1 MDKDDDPIEA
11 FGSIEEGNEPLKPYM
26 DPTLFDTIDKQA
38 QIELLTPVFDSIT
51 LAGADYD
58 LKAQDS
64 ATGKRY
70 TLLKDEKVIDIF
82 VMDTNLTDNVLN
94 AIEKHKEQE
103 EQEDEL

>member
-82 VMDTNLTDNVLN
+82 VMDTNLTDNVLT
-94 AIEKHKEQE
+94 AIEKHKD
-103 EQEDEL
+103 QEDEL